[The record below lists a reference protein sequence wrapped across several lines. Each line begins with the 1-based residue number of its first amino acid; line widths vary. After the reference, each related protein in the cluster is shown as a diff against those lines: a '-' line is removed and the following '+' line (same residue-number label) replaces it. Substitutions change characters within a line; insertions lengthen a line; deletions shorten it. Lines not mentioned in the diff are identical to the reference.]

1 MAGAHGGAA
10 GRASRTRAL
19 VSGLLAAGTRAPDFS
34 AEASDG
40 HVYTLGGLL
49 ADSLVLLAF
58 YPGND
63 TPG

>member
-1 MAGAHGGAA
+1 V
-10 GRASRTRAL
+10 SR
-19 VSGLLAAGTRAPDFS
+19 LLSAGTRAPDFS

-40 HVYTLGGLL
+40 RVYTLPELL
-49 ADSLVLLAF
+49 TDSLVLLAF

>member
-1 MAGAHGGAA
+1 MAGTDGGIA
-10 GRASRTRAL
+10 GGPAGARVL

-40 HVYTLGGLL
+40 RVYTLGGLL

>member
-1 MAGAHGGAA
+1 MAGTDGRVAGWSAGA
-10 GRASRTRAL
+10 RAL
-19 VSGLLAAGTRAPDFS
+19 VSLLLTTGSRAPDFS

-40 HVYTLGGLL
+40 RTYTLGDLL
-49 ADSLVLLAF
+49 AESLVLLAF

>member
-1 MAGAHGGAA
+1 VTGLLPAGAAA
-10 GRASRTRAL
+10 
-19 VSGLLAAGTRAPDFS
+19 PEFS

-40 HVYTLGGLL
+40 RVYRLRELL
-49 ADSLVLLAF
+49 ADSRVLLAF

>member
-1 MAGAHGGAA
+1 MAGTDGGVARRSA
-10 GRASRTRAL
+10 GARPL
-19 VSGLLAAGTRAPDFS
+19 VSGLLAAGARAPDFS

-40 HVYTLGGLL
+40 LVYVLGELL